1 MITLTP
7 KQLESAKKAWA
18 ERATTMTYIA
28 SLPSNAV
35 SEATEGEDFRGQQIC
50 PGDRVLVATK
60 GYGQIYSGEI
70 WKIMRIG
77 RGILNY
83 FVWVPALGRM
93 VIRGPY
99 IARDPG

>member
-7 KQLESAKKAWA
+7 KQREAAEKAWA
-18 ERATTMTYIA
+18 ERAARMTYIS
-28 SLPSNAV
+28 SLPLEA
-35 SEATEGEDFRGQQIC
+35 ATEVLDGEDFRGQQLS

-70 WKIMRIG
+70 WKIMGIG
-77 RGILNY
+77 RGVRNY

-93 VIRGPY
+93 IIRGPY